1 MLAKR
6 ESVRPETADM
16 SKQPT
21 GFWRRLLGL
30 AAKQAVPAVGA
41 LPGSLGSPS
50 AVPGAVPGSIPG
62 TATGAARYQ
71 RQRELG
77 RGSMGAVYL
86 AIDTLTERLVALKML
101 ALQREFSAEDLIDVR
116 QRFMREASAA
126 GHLQHPDILQV
137 LDAGQGGAGDE
148 GGTSTGTGTGADQA
162 WIAMEYVQ
170 GRDLSHCTRPGQLL
184 PVTEVLQLAVRLA
197 RALDYAH
204 RQGVVHRDIKPA
216 NVMFERASGVLKV
229 MDFGIARIADG
240 SRTRT
245 GLVLGTPSFMS
256 PEQLAGLT
264 VDGRSDLYSLGVML
278 YQLLTGQLPHQSDSM
293 AALMYGIANQ
303 APPDVRHY
311 RPELPEALA
320 LVLALAL
327 EKRPELRY
335 PNGEQMAQDLAAVL
349 ATLPFEAPGAL
360 PSPAHAS
367 ADQAAMLPAPPESG
381 AIGGKDPRFDTP
393 FAQTQRLDAS
403 EPGQNSSSPPPRP
416 KS

>member
-1 MLAKR
+1 
-6 ESVRPETADM
+6 M
-16 SKQPT
+16 SKQSS
-21 GFWRRLLGL
+21 GFWWRLLGL
-30 AAKQAVPAVGA
+30 APGQAVADADVLLMPPVP
-41 LPGSLGSPS
+41 LPEANLA
-50 AVPGAVPGSIPG
+50 AVP
-62 TATGAARYQ
+62 GAARYQ

-86 AIDTLTERLVALKML
+86 ATDTLTQRPVALKML

-137 LDAGQGGAGDE
+137 LDAGQDG
-148 GGTSTGTGTGADQA
+148 DQA

-170 GRDLSHCTRPGQLL
+170 GQDLSHCTRPGQLL

-216 NVMFERASGVLKV
+216 NVMFDRANGVLKV

-256 PEQLAGLT
+256 PEQLSGLK

-278 YQLLTGQLPHQSDSM
+278 YQLLTAHLPHQSDSM

-335 PNGEQMAQDLAAVL
+335 ANGEQMAQDLAAVL
-349 ATLPFEAPGAL
+349 AALPFVV
-360 PSPAHAS
+360 
-367 ADQAAMLPAPPESG
+367 AAKLTAPPESEP
-381 AIGGKDPRFDTP
+381 IGGKDPRFDTP

-403 EPGQNSSSPPPRP
+403 EPGQNPAPLLPRP